1 MTATRHP
8 VGPTELDAD
17 RRARFRRLAAPSFSG
32 DALSRVRDYGIV
44 VGFVAIFV
52 FLTFESPVFF
62 SADNF
67 RNLLYQSAALGLIAC
82 AGTLLLI
89 SGGFDLSVG
98 ATFALAG
105 VVAAKLSGDLPVG
118 LALTAGVLA
127 GLVVGVCNG
136 FLATVGRINPL
147 VATLASSIVISG
159 IAFVLTQGRLI
170 SVTEADYKVLGQG
183 EVAGIHYQSLIWLA
197 FAVFCGVVLAFST
210 FGRYVYAAGGNPE
223 AARLSGI
230 RVSLVRT
237 ATYGLSGLAAGI
249 AGVLASSQVGTG
261 RADAGSPLVMGA
273 IAAIVVGGTSIWG
286 GEGAVWR
293 TVLGVLLLALIG
305 NGFNLLQVDPTYQQ
319 VLQGAIILLAVGID
333 AWTRRT
339 R

>member
-1 MTATRHP
+1 MTTASQTASR
-8 VGPTELDAD
+8 TILMERLT
-17 RRARFRRLAAPSFSG
+17 ARLFGRGVVETL
-32 DALSRVRDYGIV
+32 RDYGIV
-44 VGFVAIFV
+44 FGFVALFV
-52 FLTFESPVFF
+52 FLTVRSPVFF

-67 RNLLYQSAALGLIAC
+67 RNLMYQSTAIGLIAV

-105 VVAAKLSGDLPVG
+105 VVAAKAAGDLPVP
-118 LALTAGVLA
+118 LALLAGVLV
-127 GLVVGVCNG
+127 GLLVGICNG
-136 FLATVGRINPL
+136 LLATVGRINPL

-159 IAFVLTQGRLI
+159 IAFVLTQGLLVN
-170 SVTEADYKVLGQG
+170 VTNESFKTLGQG
-183 EVAGIHYQSLIWLA
+183 KLLGIQYQTYIWVSFAVICGLLLA
-197 FAVFCGVVLAFST
+197 FTT

-230 RVSLVRT
+230 RVSVVRT
-237 ATYGLSGLAAGI
+237 ATYGLSGLGAGT
-249 AGVLASSQVGTG
+249 AGVLAASQVSTG
-261 RADAGSPLVMGA
+261 QADAGAPLVMGA
-273 IAAIVVGGTSIWG
+273 IAAVVVGGTSIWG

-293 TVLGVLLLALIG
+293 TVLGVLLLALIE

-319 VLQGAIILLAVGID
+319 ILQGAIILLAVGFD

-339 R
+339 T